1 MMVSRSGVRQVSRFL
16 LCGFSGFRR
25 AVFEAEAVVP
35 GFKNVTAM
43 GEAVEQRS
51 RHLRV
56 AEHGGPFAE
65 AQISRDDDAGTLV
78 ELAEQMEE
86 QRSAGGA
93 ERQVAKLVEDDE
105 IGVGESGCDLAGF
118 ALKLLLF
125 ESVDEF
131 DGGEEPD
138 ALAVMLDGLD
148 ADRCSE
154 MRLPRAGAADQNDI
168 VGVFQELAAKE
179 LTRERLV
186 DLTAGEVEAGE
197 IAIVRKAGGLE
208 LIGRR
213 SHLPVG
219 RLRLQELR
227 QDGQRRLKG
236 RRALLGQLADR
247 LSHAVHFKAAQHDD
261 DGAGGGIMTHGA
273 PPGLCAGRRS
283 ARRWTA
289 ARWSA

>member
-1 MMVSRSGVRQVSRFL
+1 
-16 LCGFSGFRR
+16 
-25 AVFEAEAVVP
+25 
-35 GFKNVTAM
+35 M
-43 GEAVEQRS
+43 GEAVEQRR
-51 RHLRV
+51 RHLGV
-56 AEHGGPFAE
+56 AEHGSPFAE
-65 AQISRDDDAGTLV
+65 AQVGRDDDAGSLV

-168 VGVFQELAAKE
+168 VGVFQELAAME
-179 LTRERLV
+179 LTCERLV
-186 DLTAGEVEAGE
+186 DLAAGEVEAGE
-197 IAIVRKAGGLE
+197 IAIVG
-208 LIGRR
+208 
-213 SHLPVG
+213 
-219 RLRLQELR
+219 
-227 QDGQRRLKG
+227 
-236 RRALLGQLADR
+236 
-247 LSHAVHFKAAQHDD
+247 KAA
-261 DGAGGGIMTHGA
+261 A
-273 PPGLCAGRRS
+273 LS
-283 ARRWTA
+283 
-289 ARWSA
+289 